1 MNYSEFPVY
10 ETLSS
15 MEKVFYK
22 NAFNFEMQYGSKNEN
37 LANEAGIAEV
47 ARINKIK
54 KTASEPKTLVDVST
68 GKTFKGII

>member
-15 MEKVFYK
+15 VEKVFYK
-22 NAFNFEMQYGSKNEN
+22 SAFNFEMQYGSKDES

-47 ARINKIK
+47 ARINKMK
-54 KTASEPKTLVDVST
+54 KTVSEPKTMVDLST
-68 GKTFKGII
+68 GKTFKAVI